1 MADLLYVQPAELRRT
16 TDDIRSAGSA
26 LGRAADGLAVAGSLA
41 DQGLDH
47 SGQADDKVATF
58 VRQWRAEHELIG
70 EMLQACTAVLDEA
83 AAAYEAVEAGIV
95 EALTA
100 SGG

>member
-1 MADLLYVQPAELRRT
+1 MSDQLYVRPAELRRT

-26 LGRAADGLAVAGSLA
+26 LGRAADGLAAAGSLA

-47 SGQADDKVATF
+47 SGRADDKVATF

-70 EMLQACTAVLDEA
+70 EMLRACTAVLDEA
-83 AAAYEAVEAGIV
+83 AAAYEALEAGIV
-95 EALTA
+95 EALATP
-100 SGG
+100 GG